1 MNEEELALRQME
13 SALLDSMYY
22 HPDFQVIIEDHLLL
36 LRANPTGYIE
46 VADNE
51 AYRFEFDYYNLLRFK
66 GIPYKYHWIVMR
78 VNDFLSPFD
87 AHQGIKR
94 IIIPDYQRIER
105 LFNMYLTVI
114 GQVQ

>member
-51 AYRFEFDYYNLLRFK
+51 AYRFEFDYYNLLCFK

-87 AHQGIKR
+87 AHQGIKK